1 MCNKTCIDFGKAHL
15 TEDDIKGKSVIEVGS
30 LDVNGSLRQVAVP
43 FGPSSYIGVDI
54 QTGCGVDQVCKIED
68 LIRTFGRERFD
79 VVLCT
84 EVLEHV
90 KDWRDAIHNLKEVL
104 KPGGLLLIT
113 TRSRGKEYHGYPFD
127 FWRYEISDM
136 KAIFSDLDIITLE
149 RDVPEEPGV
158 FLFAKK
164 QQSYIEKNLRAYKLY
179 SIVIGERASVIMN
192 NFYWMLVCVPSRKL
206 FGKRR
211 WINTLKK

>member
-15 TEDDIKGKSVIEVGS
+15 AEEVIKGKSVIEVGS
-30 LDVNGSLRQVAVP
+30 LDVNGSLRQVAAA
-43 FGPSSYIGVDI
+43 FAPSSYIGVDI
-54 QTGCGVDQVCKIED
+54 QMGRGVDQVCKVED
-68 LIRTFGRERFD
+68 LIRTFGCERFD

-90 KDWRDAIHNLKEVL
+90 KDWREAIHNLKEVL
-104 KPGGLLLIT
+104 KPGGVLLIT
-113 TRSRGKEYHGYPFD
+113 TRSLGKEYHGYPFD
-127 FWRYEISDM
+127 FWRYELSDM
-136 KAIFSDLDIITLE
+136 KAIFSDFDIIALG

-158 FLFAKK
+158 FLFARKPS
-164 QQSYIEKNLRAYKLY
+164 SYDENNLSAYKLY
-179 SIVIGERASVIMN
+179 SIVAGGRASVIKN
-192 NFYWMLVCVPSRKL
+192 NIYWALICVPQRKL